1 MVVTVM
7 FYFGIKNIISKDI
20 QENIVFLSPK
30 FVDTNYLL
38 ALFPNVENIVNR
50 DFWPG
55 ALYTDPP
62 TEWAMYTARMS
73 VYTR

>member
-38 ALFPNVENIVNR
+38 ALFPKWKILSTVISGRVR
-50 DFWPG
+50 SIPT
-55 ALYTDPP
+55 LPP
-62 TEWAMYTARMS
+62 SGRCTQLE
-73 VYTR
+73 